1 MPYTET
7 PLTFECRGD
16 ALVGILTQPENP
28 ATLGVL
34 IIVGGPQCRT
44 GSHRQFTL
52 LARGLARHNIPSLR
66 FDYRGMGDSTGALR
80 NFEEI
85 QEDVSAAF
93 QAFQT
98 HSPATRR
105 IVLWGL
111 CDAASAAIFHTRLNP
126 EVAGLIL
133 CNPWTRTEQ
142 GLAKA
147 QIKHYYRNRLTDR
160 QLWKKILSGRFRLTQ
175 SLRELC
181 TAALKMARPSPPLD
195 PLPPLPERMQ
205 RALTDYAGPTL
216 LILSGQ
222 DLTAREFEETVK
234 ASDPWKSWLSSPA
247 VTRHDLP
254 EADHTFSR
262 RQSNEQV
269 IQHSA
274 GWVNSLSPKEFS

>member
-66 FDYRGMGDSTGALR
+66 FDYRGMGDSTGDLR

-93 QAFQT
+93 QAFRT

-142 GLAKA
+142 SLAKA
-147 QIKHYYRNRLTDR
+147 QIKHYYRSRLTDR
-160 QLWKKILSGRFRLTQ
+160 QLWKKILSGQFRLTQ

-181 TAALKMARPSPPLD
+181 TAALKMARPSPPRD
-195 PLPPLPERMQ
+195 TLPPPVGKNAARLDRLCGTDPAHSQ
-205 RALTDYAGPTL
+205 RPGPDGPGIRGDCQGL
-216 LILSGQ
+216 RSLENLAFIPG
-222 DLTAREFEETVK
+222 
-234 ASDPWKSWLSSPA
+234 
-247 VTRHDLP
+247 RHP
-254 EADHTFSR
+254 S
-262 RQSNEQV
+262 
-269 IQHSA
+269 
-274 GWVNSLSPKEFS
+274 

>member
-1 MPYTET
+1 MSYAET
-7 PLTFECRGD
+7 PLTMECQGD
-16 ALVGILTQPENP
+16 TLVGILTQPETP
-28 ATLGVL
+28 APLGVL

-52 LARGLARHNIPSLR
+52 LARGLAQQDIPSLR
-66 FDYRGMGDSTGALR
+66 FDYRGMGDSTGTLR

-85 QEDVSAAF
+85 QEDITSALQGF
-93 QAFQT
+93 LT
-98 HSPATRR
+98 HSPTTRR

-126 EVAGLIL
+126 EIAGLIL

-142 GLAKA
+142 SLAKA
-147 QIKHYYRNRLTDR
+147 QIKHYYRSRLTNP
-160 QLWKKILSGRFRLTQ
+160 QLWKKIFSGQLKLTQ

-181 TAALKMARPSPPLD
+181 SAVLKTTRSSPTQDSL
-195 PLPPLPERMQ
+195 LPLPERMQ
-205 RALTDYAGPTL
+205 QALADYTGPTL

-222 DLTAREFEETVK
+222 DLTAREFEDTVK
-234 ASDPWKSWLSSPA
+234 TSDLWKSWLSSPV

-254 EADHTFSR
+254 EADHTFSQR
-262 RQSNEQV
+262 HWNNQV

-274 GWVNSLSPKEFS
+274 EWVNSLVHKEFS